1 MFSLV
6 CQALM
11 LFFLAFHSKKWIFWK
26 LHFYVIRSLTIMSCT
41 LWNKVSEITEL
52 WVVQWKM
59 SFFSA
64 RERIFA
70 SYFDVSLLIFYLL
83 CLQHF
88 LSCFSCK
95 FLFEK
100 GSFCFCTILILRL
113 KTVCVSVF
121 WNCAGLLLQGSKLN
135 FIEMATTN
143 SSSKHPFQNAE
154 RKPLF

>member
-1 MFSLV
+1 
-6 CQALM
+6 
-11 LFFLAFHSKKWIFWK
+11 
-26 LHFYVIRSLTIMSCT
+26 MSGSVE
-41 LWNKVSEITEL
+41 NV
-52 WVVQWKM
+52 
-59 SFFSA
+59 FFSA

-135 FIEMATTN
+135 FIEMATTAAARIHFKMLREN
-143 SSSKHPFQNAE
+143 HNFRHLS
-154 RKPLF
+154 RGLFCLVQQSLTFFKVCLEFIKKQGQA